1 MTPLTA
7 PDTVAAA
14 DLGPVTILLDL
25 DRGDLTALPGPA
37 GTLWA
42 ALSETGDLDAAIAA
56 TPAPPDELRA
66 LGHQL
71 VARRLLRPTGVP
83 RPWAPPARPANP
95 VVTASLGSMATP
107 MAVQQPGRPRTA
119 ARVLA
124 VAALVCARL
133 AVRTLRFGWLTVATG
148 RLQRRCRRPA
158 TAQGAAAALAA
169 VRWATLRVPGR
180 AACLE
185 VSLAATAL
193 LAARRR
199 SVTWCL
205 GVAADPV
212 RTHAWIEVDGRPVGE
227 PPETGRYVPI
237 FRSAGLTE

>member
-7 PDTVAAA
+7 PDTVAAVN
-14 DLGPVTILLDL
+14 LGSITILLDL

-37 GTLWA
+37 GALWT

-56 TPAPPDELRA
+56 TPAPPAELRA

-71 VARRLLRPTGVP
+71 VARRLLRPTSVP

-95 VVTASLGSMATP
+95 PIAASLGSMATP
-107 MAVQQPGRPRTA
+107 MAVQQPDRPRTA
-119 ARVLA
+119 AGVLA
-124 VAALVCARL
+124 VTALVCARL
-133 AVRTLRFGWLTVATG
+133 AVRTLRFGWLTVATS

-158 TAQGAAAALAA
+158 TQQETAAAIAA

-185 VSLAATAL
+185 ASLAAMTV
-193 LAARRR
+193 LAAHRR

-205 GVAADPV
+205 GVTADPV
-212 RTHAWIEVDGRPVGE
+212 RTHAWIEVGGCPVGE
-227 PPETGRYVPI
+227 PPEIGRYVPI
-237 FRSAGLTE
+237 FRSADLME